1 MVSLVYNRD
10 AACSGTHCGVM
21 VLWNRQGCRGRI
33 EEMDRFSQRVAIGV
47 LLVVV
52 ALMLLAIAI
61 G

>member
-1 MVSLVYNRD
+1 
-10 AACSGTHCGVM
+10 
-21 VLWNRQGCRGRI
+21 
-33 EEMDRFSQRVAIGV
+33 MDRFSQRVAIGV

>member
-1 MVSLVYNRD
+1 
-10 AACSGTHCGVM
+10 M